1 VVNQRHK
8 RPGTRGARTW
18 RPRFGGLYE
27 GISATGQRGD
37 VRSLSRSASE
47 LFRERAPFVARQL
60 TRLGVP
66 GAELDDAVQEVFL
79 VVFRRGGFAEGP
91 ASETTFLTEVAVR
104 VAANVRRRGRRKP
117 TVSDE
122 AAIAAVPSRAGDPL
136 VSAEVQESLERVA
149 SALEQLKP
157 EARLVFLLV
166 EVEGASA
173 DDVALALGVPTGTV
187 YSRAHA
193 ARRAFRAAYERVADS
208 RRPKGLFDGLRL
220 KLGLPRLFGHRE
232 EPAR

>member
-1 VVNQRHK
+1 M
-8 RPGTRGARTW
+8 P
-18 RPRFGGLYE
+18 PE
-27 GISATGQRGD
+27 GISPAGQKRD
-37 VRSLSRSASE
+37 VQGTTRTASD

-60 TRLGVP
+60 MRLGVP
-66 GAELDDAVQEVFL
+66 RAELDDAVQEVFV

-91 ASETTFLTEVAVR
+91 ASETTFLTEIAVR

-122 AAIAAVPSRAGDPL
+122 AAVSALPSSGGDPL
-136 VSAEVQESLERVA
+136 TRAEVHESLERVA
-149 SALEQLKP
+149 SALEHLKP
-157 EARLVFLLV
+157 DARLVFLLL

-173 DDVALALGVPTGTV
+173 DEVAGALGIPIGTV

-193 ARRAFRAAYERVADS
+193 ARRAFRAAYERVEGA
-208 RRPKGLFDGLRL
+208 RRPAGLLAGLRS
-220 KLGLPRLFGHRE
+220 KLGLPLFRHRE